1 MLGLVGNPKD
11 RFSRVT
17 AQIYLCVFHYIQ
29 GSGKT
34 YTVGGGHISS
44 LTEDEYGIIPR
55 AVKQMFDIMQ
65 VSTVNILKF

>member
-1 MLGLVGNPKD
+1 MNNCLIN
-11 RFSRVT
+11 
-17 AQIYLCVFHYIQ
+17 YLQVFFYTIQ

-34 YTVGGGHISS
+34 YTIGGGHISS

-65 VSTVNILKF
+65 VSSLNIVWFGYRLTA